1 MRIVP
6 NRVGN
11 MLEPIPQVKNAS
23 VKLQQLQASVNQQF
37 VTLADENKR
46 LDGLT
51 RAILQQVFDGVL
63 FLDLSGSF
71 IEVNESAQKLLGVGD
86 VHGKMFWDVFPDDH
100 LGFSMRESLRYGISH
115 GLMYR
120 RDLEIS
126 TVFFYEEPRGL
137 IVRLR
142 DISERQ
148 KFLANQNRTDRMK
161 DLGEMAA
168 QMAHEIR
175 NCLGGIRGFAS
186 LLFRDLSNQ
195 SHLQEMVTRV
205 IEGTKSLENLVT
217 GVLVYSRPDQIEPQ
231 TLDLSAHL
239 KQVAKFIQV
248 DPAFP
253 PNVRLRL
260 HSPGAPLLVP
270 FDPEALK
277 RCLINL
283 LVNGIQA
290 MPDGGELSLSL
301 FKHDAI
307 CQITVADTGVGMSE
321 IQKSS
326 IFSPLYTTKKTG
338 NGLGLVEAK
347 KIIQAHGGS
356 IDVRSMQGRGTTF
369 ILTLP
374 LKR

>member
-1 MRIVP
+1 
-6 NRVGN
+6 
-11 MLEPIPQVKNAS
+11 MLEPSSQVKNAT

-37 VTLADENKR
+37 ISTSKESRSLE
-46 LDGLT
+46 GLT
-51 RAILQQVFDGVL
+51 RAILQKILDGIL
-63 FLDLSGSF
+63 FLDLNGA
-71 IEVNESAQKLLGVGD
+71 IVEINESAQKLLGVAD
-86 VHGKMFWDVFPDDH
+86 ERGKGFWEVFPDDH
-100 LGFSMRESLRYGISH
+100 FGFSMRESLRYGISH

-126 TVFFYEEPRGL
+126 TEFFYGDPRGL
-137 IVRLR
+137 IVRIR

-148 KFLANQNRTDRMK
+148 KFLAMQNRADRMR
-161 DLGEMAA
+161 DLGAMAA
-168 QMAHEIR
+168 QLAHEIR

-195 SHLQEMVTRV
+195 SHLQEMVSRV

-217 GVLVYSRPDQIEPQ
+217 GVLVYARPDRIDPQ
-231 TLDLSAHL
+231 TLDLSAYL
-239 KQVAKFIQV
+239 KQIAKIIQV

-253 PNVRLRL
+253 PDVQLCL
-260 HSPGAPLLVP
+260 HIPGMPLLIP

-290 MPDGGELSLSL
+290 MPSGGELTLSL
-301 FKHDAI
+301 FKLDAI
-307 CQITVADTGVGMSE
+307 CQITIADTGVGMSE
-321 IQKSS
+321 LQKSS

-356 IDVRSMQGRGTTF
+356 IDVRSTEGRGATF

-374 LKR
+374 IKR